1 MGGDRHKPIPSPGA
15 EIIERV
21 GHDRVGCSL
30 TLSTSTSGG
39 KSVAER
45 AKNVQRVAVGQLVVP
60 IAVFFLETERAPLN
74 AATSADIEA
83 AVDIRRRIK
92 SRSGKSLR
100 RSRGGPGGPGTGEVD
115 G

>member
-39 KSVAER
+39 KSIAER
-45 AKNVQRVAVGQLVVP
+45 AKDVQRVAVRQLVIP

-74 AATSADIEA
+74 AAASTDIEA
-83 AVDIRRRIK
+83 AVGIRRRIK
-92 SRSGKSLR
+92 PRSAEDLR
-100 RSRGGPGGPGTGEVD
+100 SSRGGPGGARA
-115 G
+115 